1 MRKIDEVVSD
11 IKSVL
16 NDIDRTQECD
26 GEDVAKIN
34 ELIDEILAIS
44 CKPQKSQGDKIR
56 AMSDEEL
63 AEFIECPHDMH
74 LGDCRAEE
82 NETIPCIECILE
94 WLKSEVKE

>member
-1 MRKIDEVVSD
+1 MRKIDEAVSD

-26 GEDVAKIN
+26 GEDVANIN
-34 ELIDEILAIS
+34 ELIDEILSIS

-63 AEFIECPHDMH
+63 AEFLKRYMSCGLCDARDRKN
-74 LGDCRAEE
+74 GCKDCEA
-82 NETIPCIECILE
+82 LLLQ